1 MSLFNNVESAELKF
15 SVALLN
21 SVFCFTLPFTL
32 FKHMNKPLYNHERLK
47 DLGYIVLMKISL
59 YGQYAEP
66 LMSHS
71 DGTLCVHTLHTNY
84 TVFLKS
90 GLYRSTI
97 RLMAFGK
104 GNWPLWA
111 EHFMSV
117 VSYYATFCWV
127 HTALFS
133 FLFPAS
139 SNHAVDSQFIRST
152 SVHCLSE
159 TQPKVSLSILCIEVR
174 GIHVQGQNPSL
185 IS

>member
-1 MSLFNNVESAELKF
+1 MSLFNNIESAELKF
-15 SVALLN
+15 SVALPN

-32 FKHMNKPLYNHERLK
+32 FKHMNKPLCNHDRLK
-47 DLGYIVLMKISL
+47 GLGYIVLMKISL

-66 LMSHS
+66 LMSLS
-71 DGTLCVHTLHTNY
+71 DGTLWVHTLHTNY

-90 GLYRSTI
+90 GLYGSTI

-104 GNWPLWA
+104 GNWLLWA

-117 VSYYATFCWV
+117 VSYSTFCWA
-127 HTALFS
+127 HMALF
-133 FLFPAS
+133 FFPFPAS

-152 SVHCLSE
+152 SIHCPSE